1 MKTGLISLV
10 FLYLVLIVSYAY
22 AAVDCP
28 SYADSVEEFEN
39 INRNV
44 LLDFLNDP
52 GKARLNKQELND
64 LFMFYVDYK
73 DSWDSANCLEAGDSG
88 ETIRSILEKYSGR
101 YEESKCVITGL
112 SWDASTAYVDDNIGL
127 NVEYTGECDGSRIMF
142 NVLEDD
148 FFDADDE
155 VRVNPR
161 LVSFDE
167 TSAKGVWKAEWQ
179 DDGLVGG
186 PEYYFRILYNGLPS
200 REKSG
205 LLNVR
210 WCSDDGSTCNWEGL
224 SGCEPYGK
232 NNCGA
237 IVTRCS
243 RNVYNDRWVSTG
255 AACGCNGVTEEYYDS
270 ECRETDET
278 RCSQECTATQCC
290 DGGCK
295 DSCSIWGNN
304 KRLCGEGQIVE
315 CSKKLAESMSRGY
328 IGPICGYTCARR
340 CVSKSL
346 IGGCK
351 EYGYTWK

>member
-161 LVSFDE
+161 LVS
-167 TSAKGVWKAEWQ
+167 V
-179 DDGLVGG
+179 
-186 PEYYFRILYNGLPS
+186 
-200 REKSG
+200 
-205 LLNVR
+205 
-210 WCSDDGSTCNWEGL
+210 DGSTCNWEGL

-278 RCSQECTATQCC
+278 RCSQECTAT
-290 DGGCK
+290 
-295 DSCSIWGNN
+295 
-304 KRLCGEGQIVE
+304 
-315 CSKKLAESMSRGY
+315 
-328 IGPICGYTCARR
+328 
-340 CVSKSL
+340 
-346 IGGCK
+346 
-351 EYGYTWK
+351 